1 MKRRI
6 VTISLLVPL
15 LAGCGVS
22 VSSPTA
28 PVPSEPNA
36 GAPGTPNPVETATM
50 REGVPGYPM
59 GEIPPI
65 PLFQMP
71 DLSML
76 DSSMAGF
83 SIKVRD
89 KFPSVPGVT
98 IRPARCDKGG
108 SVETDTGSLLLYGD
122 GSGNYTDANGEMNNY
137 GDGSGDY
144 TINGVEVRVWGDGSG
159 RYTKGKVEVN
169 SYGDGS
175 GDYEDGT
182 VKIRLYGDGS
192 GDYEDGTVDINNYGD
207 GSGHY
212 AKGQVEI
219 NNYGDG
225 SGKYEDGVIEINN
238 YGDHTGTY
246 TNSATGE
253 ELTITPEPIPPIAP
267 LGTFPKMG
275 TLKPIKSCGTRIT
288 IDDSVL
294 FDFNK
299 DSLRPAAK
307 DTMAKLA
314 VVFADLKIARATISG
329 HTDAIGTDEYN
340 QDLSERRANSVKQ
353 ALLALKVTTALDAI
367 GYGETKP
374 VAPNRLNGKD
384 NPAGRQANRRVEI
397 FIPNS

>member
-1 MKRRI
+1 
-6 VTISLLVPL
+6 
-15 LAGCGVS
+15 
-22 VSSPTA
+22 
-28 PVPSEPNA
+28 
-36 GAPGTPNPVETATM
+36 M

-65 PLFQMP
+65 PLFVMP

-89 KFPSVPGVT
+89 SFPEVPGVT

-108 SVETDTGSLLLYGD
+108 NVETDAGSLQFYGDGSGVYTDGNGQVVNYGNGSGNYTLNGKTVVVYGD
-122 GSGNYTDANGEMNNY
+122 GSGNYSKGNVTVVSYGDGAGNYTDGETTIVIYGGGSGNYTKGDTTIVNYGDGAGNYASGGVTIVNY
-137 GDGSGDY
+137 GDGSGNYD
-144 TINGVEVRVWGDGSG
+144 
-159 RYTKGKVEVN
+159 
-169 SYGDGS
+169 
-175 GDYEDGT
+175 DGT
-182 VKIRLYGDGS
+182 I
-192 GDYEDGTVDINNYGD
+192 EIINYG
-207 GSGHY
+207 
-212 AKGQVEI
+212 
-219 NNYGDG
+219 NR
-225 SGKYEDGVIEINN
+225 
-238 YGDHTGTY
+238 TGTY

-253 ELTITPEPIPPIAP
+253 TLQITPEPIAPIAK
-267 LGTFPKMG
+267 LGNFPKMG

-299 DSLRPAAK
+299 DTLRPASK
-307 DTMAKLA
+307 ETMASLA
-314 VVFADLKIARATISG
+314 KVFTDLKIKNATISG
-329 HTDAIGTDEYN
+329 HTDAIGTDSYN

-353 ALLALKVTTALDAI
+353 ALLSLNVTTTLEAV

-374 VAPNRLNGKD
+374 VAPNQLNGKD